1 MATILWVEDEANQ
14 ISGLVRPLR
23 NDGHSVVVAMD
34 KKDALQKLS
43 TCQADLII
51 LDLIIPAG
59 IDNPQKRTIEPY
71 EGMLF
76 LAQARRT
83 SPNVPVIV
91 LTIVNDEEALNE
103 VRKLGVEKILR
114 KGSYLPSDLR
124 KEVYGLLG
132 ITS

>member
-1 MATILWVEDEANQ
+1 MATILWVEDEAVQ
-14 ISGLVRPLR
+14 IGGLVRPLK
-23 NDGHSVVVAMD
+23 NDKHNIIVALD
-34 KKDALQKLS
+34 KKDALQKLKNNEP
-43 TCQADLII
+43 DLII

-76 LAQARRT
+76 LEEAKRI

-91 LTIVNDEEALNE
+91 LTIVSDQEVLDS
-103 VRKLGVEKILR
+103 VRKLGADKILR

-124 KEVYGLLG
+124 KEVYALLG
-132 ITS
+132 LAM